1 LATTTTATTATPNR
15 TAAQLDQAVR
25 LLGLVQVLHEVAEQ
39 LLAEADELSAYRPPA
54 Q

>member
-1 LATTTTATTATPNR
+1 LATTPATGR

-25 LLGLVQVLHEVAEQ
+25 PLGLVQVLHEIAEQ
-39 LLAEADELSAYRPPA
+39 LLVEADELSAYRPPS